1 MAHSSSRLL
10 KPREVAHLFD
20 VEISTVVEWARTG
33 KIPAIKTPGG
43 QQYRFRS
50 NDVDALLQ
58 GDDQPAPALTGTVST
73 PTSERTAP

>member
-1 MAHSSSRLL
+1 MAHSSARLL

-43 QQYRFRS
+43 QQYRFRP

-58 GDDQPAPALTGTVST
+58 GDEQPAPAQTDAVST
-73 PTSERTAP
+73 TPERTTP